1 VVRLLTEQ
9 TLVKD
14 PAAYDRMQIG
24 GLDPDGRVAR
34 ASLQLDLDFFRQQGY
49 YTGPLTFDDLTDTS
63 FVEYAAQ
70 QLGPYR

>member
-1 VVRLLTEQ
+1 
-9 TLVKD
+9 
-14 PAAYDRMQIG
+14 MQIG
-24 GLDPDGRVAR
+24 GLDPDGRIAR
-34 ASLQLDLDFFRQQGY
+34 DSPRLDLDFFRQQGY